1 MINIK
6 LLSKVLNTP
15 IDTVSI
21 EGNIL
26 TYSLQWKYS
35 EDINLYELASLCK
48 QYAIELTP
56 SWKITSGLYKTK
68 AFATV
73 EYTISPQT
81 CECYHY
87 YADIEYEAV
96 FKAMEVTQR
105 K

>member
-1 MINIK
+1 MIDIK
-6 LLSKVLNTP
+6 LLSKVLKTTVY
-15 IDTVSI
+15 TVST
-21 EGNIL
+21 EGNTLI
-26 TYSLQWKYS
+26 YNANV
-35 EDINLYELASLCK
+35 INLYELASLCK

-56 SWKITSGLYKTK
+56 SWKITSGLYKDK